1 MNSVQNHPAT
11 QNALDTI
18 QNGPVAQNVKEQSAK
33 TSSEFRDLADART
46 TPDQPAATG
55 QPLTHYHSMFYRL
68 LSWRNPRAT
77 AISFLVSVLLIFA
90 TRYLPILRWF
100 FKGAY
105 IVTGITA
112 AAEILGQAA
121 FGNGFA
127 TQIRPRKYYTVD
139 KASLERFT
147 DDIEQLINFFVIEFQ
162 RIIFAENVYVTLAAF
177 ASALIS
183 YFLIKV
189 VPLWGL
195 SLIAT
200 SIIYLAPLIYVKNKD
215 VIDEQLNRTGQIV
228 RRQTN
233 QMREAA
239 AQQTSRATETVKTY
253 ADEYSHK
260 AQDLIGQAKRRASRQ
275 TSPEAMKGDSDN
287 SSSSVRADDFP
298 TAPRQEPVGGEGL
311 GRAED
316 YDRAEGFGRTSGL
329 DRSEGSGRAEDLG
342 RREEIGGPIFNSA

>member
-1 MNSVQNHPAT
+1 MT
-11 QNALDTI
+11 
-18 QNGPVAQNVKEQSAK
+18 
-33 TSSEFRDLADART
+33 
-46 TPDQPAATG
+46 
-55 QPLTHYHSMFYRL
+55 
-68 LSWRNPRAT
+68 
-77 AISFLVSVLLIFA
+77 
-90 TRYLPILRWF
+90 
-100 FKGAY
+100 
-105 IVTGITA
+105 
-112 AAEILGQAA
+112 
-121 FGNGFA
+121 
-127 TQIRPRKYYTVD
+127 
-139 KASLERFT
+139 
-147 DDIEQLINFFVIEFQ
+147 
-162 RIIFAENVYVTLAAF
+162 VTLANLSSVQAF

-183 YFLIKV
+183 YFLIKF

-233 QMREAA
+233 QMREVA

-329 DRSEGSGRAEDLG
+329 DRSEGSSRAEDLG